1 MAANVRRLPA
11 KKNRESAGNGALSD
25 DDLKQLVPDGLARS
39 FVNSKLHDK
48 ALALAGLGEPG
59 EWEGEMPELPNDIAG
74 VDHDE
79 LSNLHAQ
86 FVNAYSTA
94 IWFASRYYVEADAYE
109 AIADYL
115 TDRAVLQTDQSNE
128 QKRRAEA
135 HTDDG
140 VVAARAMHRDAYHNY
155 VRFRDIAG
163 TLDRKA
169 KAVSRIGGFIGD
181 EADNEERSAL
191 KSSTR
196 GRAAGGSKGTSKGAL
211 KRVARR

>member
-1 MAANVRRLPA
+1 MAGKLPA
-11 KKNRESAGNGALSD
+11 KKRKTPDKQPANGELTD
-25 DDLKQLVPDGLARS
+25 EDLKGLVPDGLVKS

-48 ALALAGLGEPG
+48 ALSLAGLGEPG

-74 VDHDE
+74 LDHDE

-94 IWFASRYYVEADAYE
+94 VWFASRYYVEADAYE
-109 AIADYL
+109 EIADYL
-115 TDRAVLQTDQSNE
+115 TDRALLDTDQSNE
-128 QKRRAEA
+128 QKRRAES
-135 HTDDG
+135 HIDG
-140 VVAARAMHRDAYHNY
+140 GVIAARAMQRDAYRNY
-155 VRFRDIAG
+155 VRFRDVAG

-181 EADNEERSAL
+181 EADNEESRAA
-191 KSSTR
+191 KASTR
-196 GRAAGGSKGTSKGAL
+196 GRAVGASKGTAKGAI